1 MTTGSCIWRLV
12 VTMAIAICVASCS
25 SNDAPPP
32 QTGFESMQL
41 SPAAAGSCEIDA
53 VKMCQVLEGS
63 SAAAPSSQTASVSTP
78 SSVMPTTAPDSL
90 EFQIPAGQ
98 SIKLACYFDP
108 QHTSLYRAN
117 ATADSPLTGNSVEYM
132 KQHGF
137 CVKK

>member
-1 MTTGSCIWRLV
+1 MMTGSCFSRLV
-12 VTMAIAICVASCS
+12 VTMAMAICVASCS
-25 SNDAPPP
+25 SSNAPAP

-41 SPAAAGSCEIDA
+41 SPAAAGSCDIDA
-53 VKMCQVLEGS
+53 FKMCQLLDGS
-63 SAAAPSSQTASVSTP
+63 SAGAAPSQTASTQMP
-78 SSVMPTTAPDSL
+78 SSYGPPNIPDSL

-98 SIKLACYFDP
+98 SLKLACYFDP

>member
-1 MTTGSCIWRLV
+1 MMTGSCFSRLV
-12 VTMAIAICVASCS
+12 VAMAICVASCS
-25 SNDAPPP
+25 SNNAPAP

-41 SPAAAGSCEIDA
+41 SPAAAGSCDIDA
-53 VKMCQVLEGS
+53 FKMCQLLDGS
-63 SAAAPSSQTASVSTP
+63 SAAASSQTASTQMP
-78 SSVMPTTAPDSL
+78 SSYGPPNIPDSL

-98 SIKLACYFDP
+98 SLKLACYFDP

>member
-1 MTTGSCIWRLV
+1 
-12 VTMAIAICVASCS
+12 
-25 SNDAPPP
+25 
-32 QTGFESMQL
+32 MQL

-53 VKMCQVLEGS
+53 FKMCQVLEGS

-132 KQHGF
+132 KQHGL